1 VLAAREAAREFCTQ
15 HAALFGVRA
24 SLPASLASCAEPVTS
39 ALVQALEGHQQELLA
54 EAEAVALLDKWD

>member
-1 VLAAREAAREFCTQ
+1 
-15 HAALFGVRA
+15 
-24 SLPASLASCAEPVTS
+24 VTS